1 MKSSCRTLILAA
13 LAVPA
18 LAQQKPAAPP
28 LFPSAVDL
36 VTVDVVVTDKNGQPV
51 TGLKAEDFTVV
62 EDGVPQSVTSFEAV
76 ELPLSASATPGPT
89 PAVSTNIG
97 VKESR
102 TNRSFVVFFDDMHL
116 SPIQAHRAKAA
127 VAEFLNKGTREGDR
141 VSLIASGGGAW
152 WTARMES
159 GRPQLLDM
167 LKRLDGRYIRP
178 ASMMDQMSA
187 WEAMRIHIYHDAQV
201 ADKVFRRFQSMGVQM
216 QSDQTNDE
224 NRQPADFDPYVT
236 MKALETYEES
246 RRRNTITLEVL
257 QRAVL
262 SMSQTKGRKSL
273 ILVSEGFIYDMNLD
287 EFKRVLHAARQAN
300 VAIYFLDTR
309 GLSALPDTFSA
320 EFGPP
325 TDPRDIGS
333 NFLDTLME
341 SEGSENLADES
352 GGFTVKNTNDLSAG
366 IQKIANESRAYYL
379 LGYAPSNTARDGK
392 WRKIQVRLNRKGV
405 NLRSRKGYFAP
416 LEGAPSVLTA
426 TKQTQ
431 DGVDAAFQAALDAP
445 NDVDGIPLRIAA
457 YVLGETILG
466 KATSA
471 IVADVDIGSL
481 SFEQKDG
488 RFNDTLEFLLVAAHR
503 ETGEYYRYD
512 QKIEMTLRP
521 ETRDKLLVSW
531 YPIMRDFELPPG
543 GYQAKIVV
551 RDQNSGRVGTVSH
564 EFDVPDLSSWRVSS
578 LIITDTLAPR
588 AAGETPSRPVALARR
603 TFKPEGALY
612 GSFEVFGAAKEQGT
626 LLPRVAAGYV
636 VRTKEGGEVV
646 ARQAPTTIATTPQ
659 GVVTRMFGF
668 RVDGFRPGRYELVL
682 TVKDEVSGNTKELK
696 EDFFLEGATVAP
708 TADAAPG
715 APEAATTK

>member
-1 MKSSCRTLILAA
+1 MKSSRCALILAVLA
-13 LAVPA
+13 LPA
-18 LAQQKPAAPP
+18 AAQQKPAAPP
-28 LFPSAVDL
+28 LFPSAVDF
-36 VTVDVVVTDKNGQPV
+36 VTVDVVVTDKSGQPV
-51 TGLKAEDFTVV
+51 TGLKAEDFTVI
-62 EDGVPQSVTSFEAV
+62 EDKVPQSVTSFEAV
-76 ELPLSASATPGPT
+76 ELPLLASATPAPT

-116 SPIQAHRAKAA
+116 SPLQASRAKAA
-127 VAEFLNKGTREGDR
+127 VNEFLNKGTREGDR
-141 VSLIASGGGAW
+141 VSLVASGGGAW

-159 GRPQLLDM
+159 GRPQLIDL

-178 ASMMDQMSA
+178 PSMMDQMSA
-187 WEAMRIHIYHDAQV
+187 WEALRIHIYHDSQV
-201 ADKVFRRFQSMGVQM
+201 ADKVYRRFQSMGVHM
-216 QSDQTNDE
+216 QQDQTAED
-224 NRQPADFDPYVT
+224 RQPADFDPYVT

-246 RRRNTITLEVL
+246 RRRNTITLEIL
-257 QRAVL
+257 ERAVL

-287 EFKRVLHAARQAN
+287 QFKRVLHSARTAN

-379 LGYAPSNTARDGK
+379 LGYAPANTARDGK
-392 WRKIQVRLNRKGV
+392 WRKIEVKVNRKGV
-405 NLRSRKGYFAP
+405 NIRSRKGYFAP
-416 LEGAPSVLTA
+416 LEGSGSALTA
-426 TKQTQ
+426 ARQQ
-431 DGVDAAFQAALDAP
+431 DGVDQAFQAALDAP
-445 NDVDGIPLRIAA
+445 NDIDGLPLRMTT

-471 IVADVDIGSL
+471 IVADVDVGSL

-512 QKIEMTLRP
+512 QKIEMSFRP
-521 ETRDKLLVSW
+521 ETREKYLVSW
-531 YPIMRDFELPPG
+531 FPIMRDFELPPG

-564 EFDVPDLSSWRVSS
+564 EFTVPDLSAWRVSS
-578 LIITDTLAPR
+578 LILTDTLAPR
-588 AAGETPSRPVALARR
+588 AAGEQPTRPVALARR
-603 TFKPEGALY
+603 TFKPEGVLY
-612 GSFEVFGAAKEQGT
+612 GSFEVFGAAKEKGT

-636 VRTKEGGEVV
+636 VRTKEDGNVV
-646 ARQAPTTIATTPQ
+646 VRQTPTTITTTPQ
-659 GVVTRMFGF
+659 GMVTRMFGF
-668 RVDGFRPGRYELVL
+668 RVDGFRPGRYEVVL
-682 TVKDEVSGNTKELK
+682 TVKDEVGGTTKELK
-696 EDFFLEGATVAP
+696 EDFFLEGAS
-708 TADAAPG
+708 AAP
-715 APEAATTK
+715 AASN